1 LKVRDFSR
9 LEGRIDSRQMHA
21 AARMLMQ
28 NGELARSTQRFIAM
42 LRPENVGT
50 AAQTAITWL
59 KPQPFPLAVKPIR
72 CFPDIPA
79 TLGRL
84 GSLEV
89 RLARQKRDVKRAQ
102 KLRYRVFYK
111 NGTAIA
117 DATTLLARRDK
128 DAFDKICDHLM
139 VIDHAAKPS
148 ISGRHPVVGTYRLLR
163 QDVAA
168 NHGGFYT
175 EDEFDIAGLI
185 DRHPDLSFLELGR
198 SCVLPRYRNKRTVE
212 LLWHGIWSYVRQH
225 RLDVMI
231 GCASFEGTDPERL
244 ALPLSFLHHYAQA
257 PETWRATAH
266 ASRRVEMNRMAK
278 EAINPKAALHELPPL
293 IKGYLR
299 LGAYVGDGAVIDHQF
314 GTTDVL
320 IVMPVSAINAR
331 YIEHFGVDASRHAA

>member
-1 LKVRDFSR
+1 
-9 LEGRIDSRQMHA
+9 
-21 AARMLMQ
+21 MQ
-28 NGELARSTQRFIAM
+28 NGEFARSTQRLIQM
-42 LRPENVGT
+42 LRPETVGA

-59 KPQPFPLAVKPIR
+59 KPLPAPSGIIKPIR
-72 CFPDIPA
+72 KFPNYPA

-84 GSLEV
+84 GALEV
-89 RLARQKRDVKRAQ
+89 RLALQKQDVKRAQ

-111 NGTAIA
+111 DGTAIA

-128 DAFDKICDHLM
+128 DAFDKICDHLL
-139 VIDHAAKPS
+139 VIDHAAKP
-148 ISGRHPVVGTYRLLR
+148 PVVGTYRLLR
-163 QDVAA
+163 QDVAE

-185 DRHPDLSFLELGR
+185 DRHADLRFLELGR

-231 GCASFEGTDPERL
+231 GCASFEGTDPDRL

-257 PETWRATAH
+257 PEAWRARAH
-266 ASRRVEMNRMAK
+266 SSRRVEMNRMAK
-278 EAINPKAALHELPPL
+278 QAINPKAALHELPPL

-299 LGAYVGDGAVIDHQF
+299 LGATIGDGAVIDHQF

>member
-1 LKVRDFSR
+1 
-9 LEGRIDSRQMHA
+9 
-21 AARMLMQ
+21 MQ
-28 NGELARSTQRFIAM
+28 NREFARSTQRLIQM
-42 LRPENVGT
+42 LRPEAVGS
-50 AAQTAITWL
+50 AAQTAITWF
-59 KPQPFPLAVKPIR
+59 KPQLSPPGGIKPIR
-72 CFPDIPA
+72 FSNVPV

-89 RLARQKRDVKRAQ
+89 RLAEGKSEVKHAQ

-111 NGTAIA
+111 DGPAIA
-117 DATTLLARRDK
+117 DAATLLARRDK
-128 DAFDKICDHLM
+128 DAFDKICDHLL

-148 ISGRHPVVGTYRLLR
+148 IRGKLPVVGTYRLLR
-163 QDVAA
+163 QDVAE

-175 EDEFDIAGLI
+175 ENEFDIAGLV
-185 DRHPDLSFLELGR
+185 DRHPDLRFLELGR

-231 GCASFEGTDPERL
+231 GCASFEGTDPDRL
-244 ALPLSFLHHYAQA
+244 ALPLSFLHHFAQA
-257 PETWRATAH
+257 PEAGRAAAH
-266 ASRRVEMNRMAK
+266 PSRRVEMNRRAK
-278 EAINPKAALHELPPL
+278 EAINPKIALHALPPL

-299 LGAYVGDGAVIDHQF
+299 LGATIGDGAVIDHQF